1 MDRCLIA
8 LLLAAR
14 YGWAGRASWCSG
26 TIAGIAQIALFRLI
40 RPPNSDLPQAL
51 APRPGTTRLLD
62 RVRGIDQPKSFQ
74 MMQIVP

>member
-26 TIAGIAQIALFRLI
+26 TIAGIAQIALFHRLF
-40 RPPNSDLPQAL
+40 PPYSTD
-51 APRPGTTRLLD
+51 
-62 RVRGIDQPKSFQ
+62 
-74 MMQIVP
+74 